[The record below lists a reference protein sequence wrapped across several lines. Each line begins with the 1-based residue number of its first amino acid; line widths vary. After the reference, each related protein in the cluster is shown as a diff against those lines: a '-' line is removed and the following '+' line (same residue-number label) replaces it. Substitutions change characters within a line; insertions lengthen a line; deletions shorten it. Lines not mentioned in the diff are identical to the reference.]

1 MASPTGAGSVER
13 EWEGV
18 LRNWP
23 DAARAYRALA
33 RAVIG
38 EMHDI
43 VSDMVVETDAAYQRP
58 TEDNAPIDGRQRFAF
73 QQQ

>member
-1 MASPTGAGSVER
+1 MASPTGAGAVER

-23 DAARAYRALA
+23 DAARFYRTLA

-43 VSDMVVETDAAYQRP
+43 VSDIVLETDATYRRQA
-58 TEDNAPIDGRQRFAF
+58 EDNAPIDGRQRFAF